1 MNFSVFLSLICTPG
15 WVEKETYYWSME
27 HLCSNPLHL
36 PLISSPCHSIPGK
49 THLQMPCPLKD
60 KNSFEAIFIT
70 TAPKIKN
77 SKCTFTTFYIDPAP
91 LSPISYDTLCMC
103 SLTAVYINQYIYQT
117 AAAYCVCRFEW
128 AKDTNGVSMLC
139 KKGPSSSFPSL
150 LFPCSLPLV
159 FLHTFVLLSSLLA
172 NPLLVLQSH
181 TDIKITQW
189 DPTADTT
196 LTATSRLR
204 LLSVEDQWSG
214 HFQIVL
220 TASTSLLF
228 RSWQPQC
235 CCFLIC
241 GVWGGFNN
249 FTCLFYF

>member
-1 MNFSVFLSLICTPG
+1 M
-15 WVEKETYYWSME
+15 EKETYYWSRAS
-27 HLCSNPLHL
+27 LLKPSTFSTYF
-36 PLISSPCHSIPGK
+36 SSCHSIPGE

-60 KNSFEAIFIT
+60 KKCFEAIFIT

-77 SKCTFTTFYIDPAP
+77 SKSTFTTFYIDPLL
-91 LSPISYDTLCMC
+91 LSPYLLWYSCMC

-128 AKDTNGVSMLC
+128 TKDTRGVSMLC
-139 KKGPSSSFPSL
+139 KKGPFSSFP
-150 LFPCSLPLV
+150 
-159 FLHTFVLLSSLLA
+159 TLLSPPRLSLYLRSSLFSRVP

-196 LTATSRLR
+196 STATSCLH

-214 HFQIVL
+214 HLPVVL
-220 TASTSLLF
+220 TSSIFLLF
-228 RSWQPQC
+228 CSQWPQC

-241 GVWGGFNN
+241 GLGGFKY
-249 FTCLFYF
+249 FICLFYF